1 MKTRVGGD
9 AENLRSWFGNYQ
21 STLYFEFTRGFRT
34 RERSDPSRQ
43 MGRLIIKI
51 VQFIVFS
58 LCVCVEYLFVIFR
71 FFTHILDRYFLLS
84 PFLFFLPSRRIR
96 AIQFR

>member
-1 MKTRVGGD
+1 
-9 AENLRSWFGNYQ
+9 
-21 STLYFEFTRGFRT
+21 
-34 RERSDPSRQ
+34 

-84 PFLFFLPSRRIR
+84 SSSCRHGGFAQFNSDDIYIVHFPAFFRP
-96 AIQFR
+96 